1 MHSFKLY
8 LIKGVRIVQKAAK
21 NTTVKEKNIRR
32 NDFIRVIICCVL
44 VCGFCYTMIAQQ
56 IRISA
61 IRSETE
67 ACEKEIAKQEQI
79 YAELKEK
86 AKDNSTDEFYEEK
99 ARDEGYVRSDE
110 TVFIVGN

>member
-1 MHSFKLY
+1 M
-8 LIKGVRIVQKAAK
+8 QKAAK
-21 NTTVKEKNIRR
+21 KTTVKEKKMQK
-32 NDFIRVIICCVL
+32 NDFMRVVICCVV
-44 VCGFCYTMIAQQ
+44 VCGFIYTMISQQ

-61 IRSETE
+61 IRNETE
-67 ACEKEIAKQEQI
+67 ACEREIAKQEQI

>member
-1 MHSFKLY
+1 ME
-8 LIKGVRIVQKAAK
+8 KAAK
-21 NTTVKEKNIRR
+21 KTTVKRKKIRKNDYIR
-32 NDFIRVIICCVL
+32 ILICCVL
-44 VCGFCYTMIAQQ
+44 VCGFVYTMIAQQ

-67 ACEKEIAKQEQI
+67 QCEKEIAKQEQI

-86 AKDNSTDEFYEEK
+86 AKGNSTDKFYEEK
-99 ARDEGYVRSDE
+99 ARDEGYVRDDE

>member
-1 MHSFKLY
+1 M
-8 LIKGVRIVQKAAK
+8 QKAAK
-21 NTTVKEKNIRR
+21 KTTVKEKKMHR
-32 NDFIRVIICCVL
+32 NDLIRILVCCVL
-44 VCGFCYTMIAQQ
+44 VCGFGYTMISQQ

-67 ACEKEIAKQEQI
+67 ACEHEIAKQEQI